1 MSKKE
6 RIKAKLDLLK
16 VLIVAILTAFFG
28 IISFTAIH
36 YKTLDYVLSICVTAG
51 IVILLLILVYL
62 GIDFNRELNKL
73 EKEE

>member
-28 IISFTAIH
+28 IISFATIH

>member
-36 YKTLDYVLSICVTAG
+36 YKTLDYVLSICVTVG
-51 IVILLLILVYL
+51 IVILLLIRQKFK
-62 GIDFNRELNKL
+62 IDLISNQ
-73 EKEE
+73 